1 MSTNEAIIFR
11 AEDRRKFRSR
21 TASTKVTD
29 EEFAGTANAA
39 QQQGQSMSEWA
50 RETLLAE
57 ARSHRDRTL
66 SFAIFTDVVANQ
78 LILMNALDYLLRGE
92 TLSVEQI
99 KRIFGEVQAT
109 KAARAQNVLAR
120 RAQKLG
126 NQPQ

>member
-1 MSTNEAIIFR
+1 
-11 AEDRRKFRSR
+11 
-21 TASTKVTD
+21 
-29 EEFAGTANAA
+29 
-39 QQQGQSMSEWA
+39 MSEWA